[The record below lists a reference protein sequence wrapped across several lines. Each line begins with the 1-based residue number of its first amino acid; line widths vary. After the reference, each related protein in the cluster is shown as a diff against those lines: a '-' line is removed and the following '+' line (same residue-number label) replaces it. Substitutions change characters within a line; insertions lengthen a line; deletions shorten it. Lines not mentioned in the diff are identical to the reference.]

1 MPRVKRGF
9 RGEIVTETNASAVG
23 HVRADERASDALGAL
38 LAELSARP
46 AEYGDARPPDRSE
59 GSPVTSCMPY
69 RDLEALKTRH
79 AALSKDLAEI
89 QAKAKELAG
98 LASEEERVRRDLAA
112 TEAMLREAAPSAAP
126 LRLETL
132 TVASPC
138 SANWSEMTGD
148 DRARFCGKCEK
159 NVYNLSAMSAPEA
172 EALLREKE
180 GDVCVRFFQRADGTV
195 MTADCP
201 VGVRRRRVRRLAVLA
216 TAGGALSA
224 ISAMMLPQGANVGP
238 CGTPTARSFTTN
250 DGHHVETPPTG
261 GVPMMGSAVAMPPPP
276 PPPVAVMGRRSAR

>member
-1 MPRVKRGF
+1 
-9 RGEIVTETNASAVG
+9 
-23 HVRADERASDALGAL
+23 
-38 LAELSARP
+38 
-46 AEYGDARPPDRSE
+46 
-59 GSPVTSCMPY
+59 MPY

-79 AALSKDLAEI
+79 ATLSKDLSEI

-98 LASEEERVRRDLAA
+98 LAAEEERVRRDLAEA
-112 TEAMLREAAPSAAP
+112 EAMLREAAPRQAP
-126 LRLETL
+126 LQLETL

-138 SANWSEMTGD
+138 SANWAEMTGD
-148 DRARFCGKCEK
+148 DRSRFCGKCEK
-159 NVYNLSAMSAPEA
+159 NVYNLSAMTGPEA

-224 ISAMMLPQGANVGP
+224 ISAMMLPQGASAGP
-238 CGTPTARSFTTN
+238 CGVQTRHVTTADGQHVETIPSDGVPTMGSAAPMPPPRPAMMGRKAPTAR
-250 DGHHVETPPTG
+250 
-261 GVPMMGSAVAMPPPP
+261 
-276 PPPVAVMGRRSAR
+276 